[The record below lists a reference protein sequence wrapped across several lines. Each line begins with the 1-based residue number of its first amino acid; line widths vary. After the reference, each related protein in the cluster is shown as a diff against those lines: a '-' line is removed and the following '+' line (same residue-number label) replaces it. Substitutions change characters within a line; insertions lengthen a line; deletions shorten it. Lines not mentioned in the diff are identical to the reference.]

1 MGFTIEAMR
10 MPLEA
15 LGYEIV
21 DELPVLRLFDRGII
35 ADHQEIM
42 DRARNAGIKLAAAI
56 SDQ

>member
-21 DELPVLRLFDRGII
+21 EELPVLRLFDRGII
-35 ADHQEIM
+35 AEHQELIE
-42 DRARNAGIKLAAAI
+42 RAQNAGLKLAKAI
-56 SDQ
+56 SGQ